1 MDNLQDTEVVEA
13 ATPTDRWLQ
22 KARQAYMDSTDYY
35 ESSLYPSWRSN
46 LAHFRSEHAEG
57 SKYTKDAYKHRSKVF
72 RPKPRS
78 AVRTLEAT
86 AATAFFTNSDLLN
99 VEGINPNDP
108 MQAQAA
114 DFHQALLQYRL
125 EHTIPWFVTLLG
137 AYQDTNVYGVCI
149 SRQHWDYRLKRVPEY
164 IPAIDEMGN
173 PVTDEDGVP
182 LGEER
187 FAEELI
193 ADEPA
198 VNLIPPENFRFDPA
212 SDWRRPVQTSP
223 YLIELIPMRA
233 GEVIAMQANGW
244 KEYPLGEIVSKGS
257 AINDASE
264 TVRDA
269 REGKGREDAT
279 EVHNGNDYSVVWVH
293 RNILRDEDGQDW
305 FFYTL
310 GTNALLTDPE
320 RLEDIDPLGRD
331 QYTVGFSSIEA
342 HRSHPAGIVELN
354 RPLTEMLNDV
364 TNQRLDNVKLVLN
377 KRYALRRGSDIDL
390 GALMRNAPGGGVW
403 MDDVNADYRIMET
416 PDVTQSSYVEQD
428 RLAVESDELLGTFS
442 QASVN
447 TNRNLNETVGGMNLM
462 SEGANQI
469 QELGLRTFV
478 ETWVEPVLRSLVKLE
493 ALYETD
499 ETILAIAAGQAE
511 LEEEISDDLMLQDL
525 VVRVNVGMG
534 NTSPTQKLERFMAPL
549 NVVAQFPEFVQ
560 ELDFFEIGKE
570 VFSLAGAGDGS
581 RFMLTEEKRA
591 EKAESQ
597 GEPPPDPK
605 IQVEE
610 MRSQLRQ
617 MELELRQMEAEQDA
631 VLRELKIISDK
642 EVAMAKIAA
651 DRELTLTQ
659 LYERL
664 GIEAEQLR
672 ARERLEQAKNQTQRD
687 IAALKAQHDQLRA
700 RLQASNL
707 AAGYDTF

>member
-1 MDNLQDTEVVEA
+1 MDNLADTEVVEEA
-13 ATPTDRWLQ
+13 GLDGQWLQ
-22 KARQAYMDSTDYY
+22 KARRAYEDSTDYY
-35 ESSLYPSWRSN
+35 ESSLYTNWRAN
-46 LAHFRSEHAEG
+46 LAHFRSEHPEG
-57 SKYTKDAYKHRSKVF
+57 SKYTKDAYRHRSKVF
-72 RPKPRS
+72 RPKPRA

-86 AATAFFTNSDLLN
+86 AATAFFTNSDLLS

-108 MQAQAA
+108 LQAQAA

-125 EHTIPWFVTLLG
+125 EHTIPWFLTVLG

-149 SRQHWDYRLKRVPEY
+149 SRQFWDYRLKRVPEF
-164 IPAIDEMGN
+164 IPAIDEVGN
-173 PVTDEDGVP
+173 PIVDDDGIP
-182 LGEER
+182 LAEER
-187 FAEELI
+187 YTEQLI
-193 ADEPA
+193 ADNPEVA
-198 VNLIPPENFRFDPA
+198 LIAPENFRFDPA
-212 SDWRRPVQTSP
+212 SDWRNPVKTSP

-244 KEYPLGEIVSKGS
+244 KEYTLGEILSKGS
-257 AINDASE
+257 SVNDATE

-293 RNILRDEDGQDW
+293 RNILRDEEGQDW

-331 QYTVGFSSIEA
+331 QYTVGISSIEA
-342 HRSHPAGIVELN
+342 HRSHPAGVVELN
-354 RPLTEMLNDV
+354 RPLTDMLNDV
-364 TNQRLDNVKLVLN
+364 TNQRLDNVKLILN

-416 PDVTQSSYVEQD
+416 PDVTQSSYLEQD

-442 QASVN
+442 QSSVN

-462 SEGANQI
+462 NEGANQI

-499 ETILAIAAGQAE
+499 EAIMAIAAGQAE
-511 LEEEISDDLMLQDL
+511 IEGEISDDLMLQDL

-549 NVVAQFPEFVQ
+549 NLVSNFPEFVQ

-570 VFSLAGAGDGS
+570 LFSLSGQGDGS
-581 RFMLTEEKRA
+581 RFMLTEDKKAERA
-591 EKAESQ
+591 EMQ
-597 GEPPPDPK
+597 GEPEPDPRL
-605 IQVEE
+605 QVEQ
-610 MRSQLRQ
+610 MRGQFKQ
-617 MELELRQMEAEQDA
+617 MELELRQMEVEQEA
-631 VLRELKIISDK
+631 ILKELKIASDK

-651 DRELTLTQ
+651 EREITLTQ

-664 GIEAEQLR
+664 GVEREASESKM
-672 ARERLEQAKNQTQRD
+672 RLEQAKIQTQRD
-687 IAALKAQHDQLRA
+687 IATLRAQYDQLKT

-707 AAGYDTF
+707 AQGFDTF